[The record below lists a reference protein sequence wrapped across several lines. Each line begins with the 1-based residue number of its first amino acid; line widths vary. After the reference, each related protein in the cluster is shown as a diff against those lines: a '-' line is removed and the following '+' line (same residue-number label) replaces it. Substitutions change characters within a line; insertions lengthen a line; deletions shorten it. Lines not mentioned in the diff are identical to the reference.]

1 MIEYM
6 KENCLFSQRQYGFI
20 SGGSTVLQ
28 LINVLD
34 NWTLGLDNGN
44 YTDVIYMDFQKAFD
58 TVPHNRLI
66 NKLDSYNIRNEL
78 INWIEA
84 FLTDRKQKVAVNGK
98 ESKRHNVTSGI
109 PQGSVI
115 RLTYFLYYT

>member
-1 MIEYM
+1 M
-6 KENCLFSQRQYGFI
+6 KKTFLFSQKQNGFI
-20 SGGSTVLQ
+20 TGRSTVLQ

-58 TVPHNRLI
+58 NVPHKRLI
-66 NKLDSYNIRNEL
+66 NKLDSYNIRKEI

-98 ESKRHNVTSGI
+98 ESKWYNVLLGY
-109 PQGSVI
+109 P
-115 RLTYFLYYT
+115 RLRL